1 MAATHILFFPVV
13 LHFFFL
19 WPNAASASGLH
30 PVVLLPGAT
39 CSQLEARLT
48 DAYLPPSPQC
58 AAAAAAAPRGARWFR
73 LWKNSTALDDP
84 TVAPCVADQL
94 SVVFD
99 RVAGDY
105 RDTGGVETRLLDFGS
120 TRGFLADD
128 PADRDLCMGRLV
140 EALERVGYRDG
151 ETLFGAPYD
160 FRQPPAAPGQ
170 PCRSFSRFQ
179 RRLRALV
186 ERASRTNG
194 NRPVV
199 LVSHSQ
205 GGYFALEFLNRSPMA
220 WRRRHVKH
228 FVMASTGAGGFV
240 GSMRFLATRDDSPLG
255 RVGRSSAIKFTPLP
269 SPKVFDRHTPLVI
282 TRHKNY
288 TAADMPEFMAAVGL
302 PASEVALYE
311 TRALPVATSF
321 GAPVVPTT
329 CVNGGGVPTTET
341 LVYWDGDFGKDP
353 RVVYGDGDGVVNSAS
368 ILALDTVIGDDP
380 KQEYYRSVK
389 IAGASHVGVVSGAA
403 ALRRVIAVILQDN
416 FM

>member
-128 PADRDLCMGRLV
+128 PADR
-140 EALERVGYRDG
+140 
-151 ETLFGAPYD
+151 
-160 FRQPPAAPGQ
+160 
-170 PCRSFSRFQ
+170 
-179 RRLRALV
+179 
-186 ERASRTNG
+186 
-194 NRPVV
+194 
-199 LVSHSQ
+199 
-205 GGYFALEFLNRSPMA
+205 
-220 WRRRHVKH
+220 
-228 FVMASTGAGGFV
+228 
-240 GSMRFLATRDDSPLG
+240 
-255 RVGRSSAIKFTPLP
+255 
-269 SPKVFDRHTPLVI
+269 
-282 TRHKNY
+282 
-288 TAADMPEFMAAVGL
+288 
-302 PASEVALYE
+302 
-311 TRALPVATSF
+311 
-321 GAPVVPTT
+321 
-329 CVNGGGVPTTET
+329 
-341 LVYWDGDFGKDP
+341 
-353 RVVYGDGDGVVNSAS
+353 
-368 ILALDTVIGDDP
+368 
-380 KQEYYRSVK
+380 
-389 IAGASHVGVVSGAA
+389 
-403 ALRRVIAVILQDN
+403 
-416 FM
+416 